1 MPTGD
6 PPLTLADL
14 RGIETSRLKGVG
26 ASLEER
32 LRDLDIENVLD
43 LLQHYPRRWVD
54 RTKKADIAELQVGE
68 EATVFAE
75 VQRVH
80 GRRTRQGRSLVE
92 VVVSDGTSLLN
103 VTFFNQPW
111 RDKQLAVGTEA
122 AFFGKLDVYRG
133 KRQMTNP
140 VVDVIG
146 RAGTDEKTGV
156 IVPVYPQSGKAEVF
170 TWQLRALVGDALA
183 RCAARGF
190 ADPLD
195 EELLDREDL
204 VDRTTALR
212 AIHGPDSMAELTAAK
227 RRLIFDEFLRMQVG
241 LVARK
246 RALAA
251 DSEGIVHDVDGAL
264 ARAFIAN
271 LPFALTGDQER
282 TIAEIT
288 HDMASPAP
296 MHRLLQG
303 DVGSGKTVVAFAAL
317 LVGVQGGYQGAF
329 MAPTEVL
336 AEQHYLG
343 SLRLL
348 DGLTVPATGSL
359 LAERPVRVEL
369 LTNRTTAA
377 ERRRIAKGLADEEVD
392 ILVGTH
398 ALLYG
403 DAAFTRLGVAV
414 IDEQHRFG
422 VEQRALLRGKG
433 REPDVLVMTATP
445 IPRTAAMLV
454 YGDLD
459 KSELREMPPG
469 RTPITTK
476 MVDPSPLSHAAAW
489 KQLRDEVEAGHQAY
503 VVCPLVEEKGKIE
516 AKAATAEFERLQA
529 EELAGLR
536 LGLLHGQLPSKEKEA
551 VMDAF
556 RNHSLDVLVAT
567 TVIEVGVDVPNAT
580 VMIVEDADRFGLSQ
594 LHQLRGRVGRGGGES
609 WCFLFADPT
618 TDDGI
623 ERMAAMAA
631 STDGF
636 LLAEKDLE
644 IRGAGEVFGERQSG
658 FSDLKLGRI
667 PRDEPIV
674 LEARRVAESILD
686 ADPDLAAHGQLREE
700 VAELLGDDVE
710 FLFKS

>member
-251 DSEGIVHDVDGAL
+251 GSEGIVHDVDGAL
-264 ARAFIAN
+264 AGAFIAN

-282 TIAEIT
+282 AIAEIT
-288 HDMASPAP
+288 HDMASAAP

-359 LAERPVRVEL
+359 LADRPVRVEL

-594 LHQLRGRVGRGGGES
+594 LHQLRGRVGRGRGAS